1 MTTLVHPG
9 LGDLGGV
16 IALGTQQPRS
26 MGWTLRG
33 LGHQGGLPG
42 HEPLAASTA
51 SGPLWSRPQLT
62 SQAHWHLH
70 PATAPPK
77 SRTPGLA
84 ALGEVPL
91 SPFLLGGGSPSSA
104 SYSLSTYVGN
114 SLKTGLFWVSDGSC
128 RLRPRGR
135 GWEGCCE
142 RKGARRK
149 DTQALRRFLGGLH
162 AP

>member
-51 SGPLWSRPQLT
+51 PGPLWSRPQLT
-62 SQAHWHLH
+62 SQAHRHLH
-70 PATAPPK
+70 PATATPKIPDTWAGSTWRGPPV
-77 SRTPGLA
+77 SI
-84 ALGEVPL
+84 
-91 SPFLLGGGSPSSA
+91 
-104 SYSLSTYVGN
+104 ST
-114 SLKTGLFWVSDGSC
+114 
-128 RLRPRGR
+128 GR
-135 GWEGCCE
+135 GVP
-142 RKGARRK
+142 KFNFLQSLHLRRK
-149 DTQALRRFLGGLH
+149 QPQNRTFLGLR
-162 AP
+162 